1 MLCTNLSDLVTIS
14 LSTYDDMIST
24 FLLEETELVPVE
36 VTTLLDRY
44 LHIAVLFAAALF

>member
-14 LSTYDDMIST
+14 LSTYDDMIPTS
-24 FLLEETELVPVE
+24 LLEETELVAVE

-44 LHIAVLFAAALF
+44 LHIAVLFAT